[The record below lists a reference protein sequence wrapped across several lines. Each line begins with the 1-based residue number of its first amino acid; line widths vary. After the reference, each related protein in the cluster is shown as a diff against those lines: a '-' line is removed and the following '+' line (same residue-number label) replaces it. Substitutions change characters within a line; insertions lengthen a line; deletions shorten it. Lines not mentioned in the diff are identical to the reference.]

1 MPPDGVQAR
10 VKGSS
15 SYRVTVRCDAAG
27 VIRYDCDCPLS
38 ASFEFCKHCVAV
50 ALAWTEVAPPART
63 EVRRV
68 DSESERLWNLF
79 SSNPNIYTYEV
90 VKRYSDTKGVGEEFR
105 TRALLEVRRRL
116 EIADARDK
124 LSLHELLI
132 EVFLAEGDAHAALI
146 EAKAGECR
154 PSTLAQIADHL
165 VADRPLEAGEI
176 YLDLADRM
184 ISAKL
189 PRDERL
195 DAIELIYAGRDAYI
209 RARQI
214 KLFRDRIQAL
224 RERCGAKRTVAR
236 AIDSLL

>member
-1 MPPDGVQAR
+1 MGQGLV
-10 VKGSS
+10 
-15 SYRVTVRCDAAG
+15 
-27 VIRYDCDCPLS
+27 
-38 ASFEFCKHCVAV
+38 FCKHCVAV
-50 ALAWTEVAPPART
+50 ALAWIDAAPPRA
-63 EVRRV
+63 EVPRV
-68 DSESERLWNLF
+68 DNESERLWNLF

-90 VKRYSDTKGVGEEFR
+90 VKRYSDTRGVGEEFR

-124 LSLHELLI
+124 LTLHELLI
-132 EVFLAEGDAHAALI
+132 EVFLAEGDTHAALI
-146 EAKAGECR
+146 EARTGGCL

-165 VADRPLEAGEI
+165 MADRPLEAGEI

-184 ISAKL
+184 ITVKL

-209 RARQI
+209 RAKQI
-214 KLFRDRIQAL
+214 KLFRERIQAL